1 MPSYSNYDH
10 GYVDLQKQIVR
21 RLKSEKIQRQI
32 VEKLETT
39 FDAVLADENIIVSRV
54 ERKRLL
60 TRVTRDVLEDMLKEL
75 DNSST
80 AKK

>member
-1 MPSYSNYDH
+1 MLSYSNYDH

-32 VEKLETT
+32 FEKLETT
-39 FDAVLADENIIVSRV
+39 FDAVLADKNIIVSRV

-60 TRVTRDVLEDMLKEL
+60 TQVTRDVLEDMLKEL

-80 AKK
+80 AKM

>member
-32 VEKLETT
+32 LEKLETT